1 MSSFFIYHT
10 HDNFNIADPAVR
22 RTHVIHKPCT
32 WPSSPQVL
40 CSSVVRASDHCMEDH
55 RFNSCWGLRFFL
67 CPMLVICWS
76 HFSFLYQGLNL
87 TIFVLLRKQ
96 CFTNL
101 SFNFSFANNL
111 KSIFFI
117 CFPTKEWQ
125 QHCKSTKKLKSRQ
138 KAILTCC

>member
-40 CSSVVRASDHCMEDH
+40 RSSVVRASDHCMEDH

-76 HFSFLYQGLNL
+76 HFSFLKLNYLSFYCANNVSQTFPLTLALLIILRAYSLFVFLQKNENNTVRVQKNWNQG
-87 TIFVLLRKQ
+87 RKQ
-96 CFTNL
+96 Y
-101 SFNFSFANNL
+101 
-111 KSIFFI
+111 
-117 CFPTKEWQ
+117 
-125 QHCKSTKKLKSRQ
+125 
-138 KAILTCC
+138 